1 MDGGVLSLLMLA
13 GALQLKRSIGS
24 GWSKLGREK
33 ARRERDKVRGAES
46 QAGEHRQPGDLWCVR
61 DVGIGLWLNMWTISV
76 IIFWIS
82 AVLVGAWS
90 YLFPIAWNTVV

>member
-1 MDGGVLSLLMLA
+1 MLA

-61 DVGIGLWLNMWTISV
+61 DAGSGLWLNMWTISV